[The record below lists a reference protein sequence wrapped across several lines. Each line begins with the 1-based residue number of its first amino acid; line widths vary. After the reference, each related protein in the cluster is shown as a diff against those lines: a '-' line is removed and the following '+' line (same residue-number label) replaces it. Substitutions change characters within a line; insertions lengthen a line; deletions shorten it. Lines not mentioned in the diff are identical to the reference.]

1 MLPKLSHFTI
11 SIHYNHGNLMGIA
24 AQKRC
29 YLIIDTL
36 TFGLIYLLAIPIFIT
51 HLSYSQSRVAADK
64 KAL

>member
-1 MLPKLSHFTI
+1 
-11 SIHYNHGNLMGIA
+11 MGIA

-29 YLIIDTL
+29 YLIIDTS

-51 HLSYSQSRVAADK
+51 DLSYSQSRVAADK